1 MRASMDRRC
10 SNGAAASSAAA
21 ARCPAQRLLC
31 RGRVRLGW
39 RLGGHTASSHA
50 ELTSSPTPVV
60 SEATA
65 RAAAPTW
72 RSTVDEEAV
81 LPLYTCLD
89 GDILT
94 PANKFA
100 YYEALR
106 SGLKALRA
114 LGINGI
120 SVDVYWGI
128 VEGAAPMEY
137 DWSSYKQLFALIR
150 DEGFMAQVCLCF
162 HGTEAVPLPAWVLQ
176 AGQANPDIYFTDRSG
191 VRNTHCISLG
201 VDEVPALDGRT
212 ALACYRDL
220 MTSFRAEL
228 EPLLGSTIVDVCVG
242 LGPDGEL
249 KYPAHPHDRRWN
261 FPGIGE
267 FQCYDKYMLAGLRA
281 CSHQVSQ
288 PSWGLGGPHDAGGY
302 TVWPHQ
308 TGFFNQYG
316 NWSSPYGK
324 FFLQWYSDM
333 LMQHAD
339 SVLGIARDVLL
350 PSADGSSSSSSGG
363 GLSFSG
369 SSSGFGSIS
378 SGSSISGGGMR
389 PGFYGNGYGS
399 GNGIWRGS
407 SSATEP
413 PRLRLH
419 AKLPGVHWW
428 YNTASRAPELT
439 AGFYNTT
446 NRDGYLPIMEV
457 LSRHGISVRLRS
469 AEMRSA
475 EIAPQQAC
483 CDPERQVSQQRTV
496 AAALLV
502 PVGLENA
509 HERFDESALARLEA
523 SLFDTSVHEGIELP
537 QVQSLVFNRMC
548 DSMFEPG
555 NWNRFKEFVRRV
567 RNRADTLVVPAWRW
581 RGGPGSSM
589 DGMPPLTVELP
600 MGGELPQ
607 VATGSGSS
615 VAMAAAAAAAA
626 AAVAAGNGNGN
637 GNGAAVTAG
646 GCESGGGGDFGVTAA
661 APAAGAGALQLV

>member
-1 MRASMDRRC
+1 MRALERR
-10 SNGAAASSAAA
+10 SSGAAASGPTA
-21 ARCPAQRLLC
+21 ARCPAHRLC
-31 RGRVRLGW
+31 RGRTRLGW
-39 RLGGHTASSHA
+39 RLGGHTASSPQA
-50 ELTSSPTPVV
+50 ELTSPTPVV
-60 SEATA
+60 EATA

-162 HGTEAVPLPAWVLQ
+162 HGTEAVPLPAWVLE
-176 AGQANPDIYFTDRSG
+176 AGRANPDIYFTDRAG

-201 VDEVPALDGRT
+201 VDEVPALDGRS
-212 ALACYRDL
+212 ALGCYRDL
-220 MTSFRAEL
+220 MMSFRSEL

-267 FQCYDKYMLAGLRA
+267 FQCYDKYMLSGLRA

-288 PSWGLGGPHDAGGY
+288 PSWGLGGPHDAGAY

-339 SVLGIARDVLL
+339 SVLGIAKDVLL
-350 PSADGSSSSSSGG
+350 PPAAGSSGGGGLSFNGSSTGGIGLSSSSSS
-363 GLSFSG
+363 
-369 SSSGFGSIS
+369 SSS
-378 SGSSISGGGMR
+378 R

-407 SSATEP
+407 AAAASEP

-428 YNTASRAPELT
+428 YNTSSRAPELT
-439 AGFYNTT
+439 AGYYNTT
-446 NRDGYLPIMEV
+446 SRDGYLPIMEV

-469 AEMRSA
+469 AELRSA
-475 EIAPQQAC
+475 DIAPQQAC
-483 CDPERQVSQQRTV
+483 CDPERQLAQQRTV

-555 NWNRFKEFVRRV
+555 NWSRFKEFVRRV

-581 RGGPGSSM
+581 RGGPGASM
-589 DGMPPLTVELP
+589 DGMPTPLTVELP
-600 MGGELPQ
+600 MGGEPPQ
-607 VATGSGSS
+607 QQQVSTGSGSS
-615 VAMAAAAAAAA
+615 VAAAAAAAA
-626 AAVAAGNGNGN
+626 AAMAAGNGNGN
-637 GNGAAVTAG
+637 GAGA
-646 GCESGGGGDFGVTAA
+646 ESGAVPAV
-661 APAAGAGALQLV
+661 APAGGAGALQLV